1 MKRFINRWIW
11 VDIVF
16 LLLFLG
22 STIYSFIVNDDA
34 KFIFLIITVYVLI
47 ATTRLAVN
55 MKHLMHQDQE
65 IKKLNERIWEKNDF
79 IVTLIKKYGN
89 PKEGAE
95 FMKDLKTKLSG

>member
-1 MKRFINRWIW
+1 MKRFMNKWIW

-34 KFIFLIITVYVLI
+34 KFIFLIITVYLLI
-47 ATTRLAVN
+47 ATMRLAVN

-65 IKKLNERIWEKNDF
+65 IKKLNERIWEKDEF

-89 PKEGAE
+89 PKEGAK
-95 FMKDLKTKLSG
+95 FLKDLFIKH